1 MSDQDERVAEFLRAQ
16 AEVTSPAY
24 AALPSTA
31 EFASGKHRHLYK
43 GEEPTDWIEFSTV
56 PADAKERKHWFAE
69 GSMGHPAKANIEMMR
84 SIWRH
89 VGTTFGHD
97 AGKGTYE
104 GQVLMDFFGG
114 TGTSMMA
121 TLEGYKVILCELE
134 PTYINLIKESMKKIS
149 SLAGWDISANVL
161 LLEGDNRITIPTA
174 RREAFLKWGRPDI
187 HHIMGSPPYAAVLSV
202 SKPKA
207 ESTKHLAGSYSES
220 IQVYSDHARSI
231 GKLSKFQYNHEM
243 TKVYKACHDAL
254 VPGGTM
260 TTIMKDFMRQGERQY
275 LSKWFEKVCT
285 EDAIGW
291 KDGTPHFMSLQWH
304 KRHSPGTGYLKLH
317 ESRGNEVVLDE
328 DIVIFG
334 KAY

>member
-1 MSDQDERVAEFLRAQ
+1 MTQEDRIAEFLAIQ
-16 AEVTSPAY
+16 AGSTHFAV
-24 AALPSTA
+24 LPLAS
-31 EFASGKHRHLYK
+31 EFAKGKPRHYYK
-43 GEEPTDWIEFSTV
+43 GEEETDWIEFSTV
-56 PADAKERKHWFAE
+56 PADANERKKWFAE

-89 VGTTFGHD
+89 VGKPG
-97 AGKGTYE
+97 E
-104 GQVLMDFFGG
+104 VLMDFFGG

-121 TLEGYKVILCELE
+121 VLEGYKVILCELE
-134 PTYINLIKESMKKIS
+134 PTYIDLIKQSIVKIS
-149 SLAGWDISANVL
+149 ELSGQDIGANVL

-174 RREAFLKWGRPDI
+174 KREAFLKWGNPDI

-220 IQVYSDHARSI
+220 IQVYSDHPRSI
-231 GKLSKFQYNHEM
+231 GKLNKFQYNHEM
-243 TKVYKACHDAL
+243 TKVYRACYDAL
-254 VPGGTM
+254 VPGGTL
-260 TTIMKDFMRQGERQY
+260 TTIMKDFMKAEERQY

-285 EDAIGW
+285 QDAVGW
-291 KDGTPHFMSLQWH
+291 KDGSPHFKTLQWH

-317 ESRGNEVVLDE
+317 ESRGFEVVLDE

-334 KAY
+334 KEL